1 MMNKSVHAKR
11 RRLLTYPAI
20 AQKFPTFLKYRINSK
35 RYVNMSTILIMDIV
49 KANIVFFGKIS
60 VVTKNY
66 LPQTGVDGVIAKY
79 DAKKKITDCREEVK

>member
-1 MMNKSVHAKR
+1 
-11 RRLLTYPAI
+11 
-20 AQKFPTFLKYRINSK
+20 
-35 RYVNMSTILIMDIV
+35 MSTILIMDIV

-66 LPQTGVDGVIAKY
+66 LPQTGIDGVIAKY